1 MTKIIFKYLN
11 IYKQNHIK
19 EGIIKQGL
27 WGLKAINY
35 GIISKEQLEATRRV
49 VMRLTKKSC
58 KLWIRVICLTPTTKK
73 SIGARMGKGVGSFC
87 KNICNVKRGD
97 ILLEIFTNLMMS
109 DQSIKKILLEASKKL
124 SVSTKLYKKTI

>member
-1 MTKIIFKYLN
+1 MTKIIFKYLA

-27 WGLKAINY
+27 WGLKAMVH

-58 KLWIRVICLTPTTKK
+58 KLWIRVVCLTPKTKK
-73 SIGARMGKGVGSFC
+73 SIGARMGKGVGVFY
-87 KNICNVKRGD
+87 KNICNVKKGD
-97 ILLEIFTNLMMS
+97 ILLEIFTNLMMN
-109 DQSIKKILLEASKKL
+109 DQSVKKILLEASKKL
-124 SVSTKLYKKTI
+124 SVSTKLYKKII